1 MSDLEDFIKENPD
14 GRTKRSVLEPYREE
28 ILKLKELNYTQVSI
42 LRFLAEK
49 KQVRVSQ
56 QTLNWFIRTRT
67 RERTEPLTV
76 RESAPAETIPSDRK
90 ETEPA
95 SGISAPIPEIEEKS
109 QTAAPYPA
117 KQQQT
122 DTDGGKQ
129 REEPKKFEW
138 PPQFNKDEWM

>member
-67 RERTEPLTV
+67 RERTEPQ
-76 RESAPAETIPSDRK
+76 
-90 ETEPA
+90 PA

-122 DTDGGKQ
+122 DTDGEKQ
-129 REEPKKFEW
+129 RGEPKKFE
-138 PPQFNKDEWM
+138 